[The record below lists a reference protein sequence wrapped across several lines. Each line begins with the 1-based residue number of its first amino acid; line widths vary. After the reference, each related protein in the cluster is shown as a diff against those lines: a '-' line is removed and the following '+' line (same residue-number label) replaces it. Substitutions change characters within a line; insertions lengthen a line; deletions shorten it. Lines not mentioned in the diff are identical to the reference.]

1 MAAEHREN
9 LARLI
14 SDLKAN
20 APLYSVFR
28 AIHLAEILTKP
39 AHPERDEEKFD
50 QAGLRF
56 RPHEQYVFPSRDIRT
71 FEEKDGMMTFVLNF
85 MGLYGIDSPL
95 PRCYHEQVALQQ
107 NLHGAGQVP
116 LQNFLDM
123 FNNRLYWL
131 YYQAWKKY
139 RYYLQLKEEPHNR
152 ILDRIFAFIGLAPQ
166 QQKSGPSIPKFMW
179 LRLSSILSSRIR
191 NKEGLLLLLREFFPA
206 VVFGLT
212 EFVPS
217 RARLRERPRLG
228 KAPRSGAF
236 QLSRY
241 SIVGESQL
249 DYMGRVRL
257 EVGPISYDDY
267 LDFIPGSRNLALLKS
282 LMDMYLNDGLE
293 YDIRFVVRSQ
303 TIHRLALTDRRP
315 RLGVSY
321 WLGRPR
327 AELVG
332 VFYPY
337 ERLAGTVS

>member
-1 MAAEHREN
+1 
-9 LARLI
+9 
-14 SDLKAN
+14 
-20 APLYSVFR
+20 
-28 AIHLAEILTKP
+28 
-39 AHPERDEEKFD
+39 
-50 QAGLRF
+50 
-56 RPHEQYVFPSRDIRT
+56 
-71 FEEKDGMMTFVLNF
+71 
-85 MGLYGIDSPL
+85 
-95 PRCYHEQVALQQ
+95 
-107 NLHGAGQVP
+107 
-116 LQNFLDM
+116 
-123 FNNRLYWL
+123 
-131 YYQAWKKY
+131 
-139 RYYLQLKEEPHNR
+139 
-152 ILDRIFAFIGLAPQ
+152 
-166 QQKSGPSIPKFMW
+166 MW
-179 LRLSSILSSRIR
+179 LRLSSILCSRIR

-206 VVFGLT
+206 VVFALT

-228 KAPRSGAF
+228 KAARSGAF
-236 QLSRY
+236 RLSRY

-267 LDFIPGSRNLALLKS
+267 LDFIPSSRNLALLKS

-337 ERLAGTVS
+337 ERLVGSIS